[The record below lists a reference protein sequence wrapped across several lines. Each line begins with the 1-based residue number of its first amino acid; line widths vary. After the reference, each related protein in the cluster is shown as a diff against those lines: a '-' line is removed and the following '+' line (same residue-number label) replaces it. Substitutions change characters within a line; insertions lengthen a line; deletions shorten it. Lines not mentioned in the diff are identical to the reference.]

1 MTTFGQA
8 FGNIVGSGTTTP
20 GNYNPNKDVELS
32 QPPQDSISSLHFS
45 PVANYLVATSW
56 DNQVRCYEIQADGR
70 SAGKAATSHEQP
82 VLCSAWSPDGSAV
95 FTGVPLEALN
105 KSPSA
110 PPLFPLTYVCV

>member
-8 FGNIVGSGTTTP
+8 FGNIVGSGTTAA

-70 SAGKAATSHEQP
+70 SVGKAATSHEQP

-95 FTGVPLEALN
+95 FTGMRPAVP
-105 KSPSA
+105 KHA
-110 PPLFPLTYVCV
+110 PCLQCL